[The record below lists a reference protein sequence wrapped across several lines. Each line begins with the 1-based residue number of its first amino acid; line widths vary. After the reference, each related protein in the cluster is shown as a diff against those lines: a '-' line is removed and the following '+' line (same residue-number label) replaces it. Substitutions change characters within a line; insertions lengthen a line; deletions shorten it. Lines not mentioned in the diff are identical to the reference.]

1 MSVSASVCASFD
13 YAKQNKKI
21 IKLNLV
27 SVTKTKEQESIRR
40 HEIRG
45 ESNESESWSVH
56 LLIFVVPL
64 FKVVKM

>member
-1 MSVSASVCASFD
+1 MLFVT
-13 YAKQNKKI
+13 
-21 IKLNLV
+21 NLV